1 MNITSRIKIDENNV
15 NIDTEEPIEDP
26 KDAADPDNID
36 ENKVITDTEE
46 PIEDPKDVKDPDNI
60 DE

>member
-1 MNITSRIKIDENNV
+1 MEKILARVMNITSRIKIDENNV

-36 ENKVITDTEE
+36 E
-46 PIEDPKDVKDPDNI
+46 
-60 DE
+60 

>member
-15 NIDTEEPIEDP
+15 NIDTEETIEDP

-36 ENKVITDTEE
+36 E
-46 PIEDPKDVKDPDNI
+46 
-60 DE
+60 